1 MHRRVIF
8 CRRKV
13 FAASDQCAIQSKSP
27 PRSLNPAK
35 LQDFFKYQP
44 TVPGELPEWRMRS
57 SQTKTISESLAAS
70 RLSSVRTP
78 PKNRQSKRAVL
89 TRPDSSIKA
98 APSVFLNIPYDQGFS
113 DLYLAYI
120 AGAAAFGL
128 VPRAAIENP
137 QWRTAIEPHLCF
149 TAGVSVFHPRRIQ
162 ARTAIWYAI
171 RIGPRACLVGV
182 QRIGPHCAK
191 IRAHLVRL
199 CSESPRNRKVIER
212 SIGGDPYIH
221 NGRPA
226 GLFREL
232 CNAFVRSERRPDVR
246 EMDRVFRGLRDALPK
261 IMRDAGAKSP
271 FTARVFNELRLLAT
285 ELADRYAV

>member
-128 VPRAAIENP
+128 VPRAAIEIPGGALRLN
-137 QWRTAIEPHLCF
+137 RIFALLLECRYSIHDVSRLEPRFGMPFELGLALAWSEFNESGRIVPRSEHIWFVFAANRRGIGKSLSDLL
-149 TAGVSVFHPRRIQ
+149 GVTRISTMDARRDYFANFAMPSFAQ
-162 ARTAIWYAI
+162 SGDQMSGKWTE
-171 RIGPRACLVGV
+171 
-182 QRIGPHCAK
+182 
-191 IRAHLVRL
+191 
-199 CSESPRNRKVIER
+199 CSE
-212 SIGGDPYIH
+212 
-221 NGRPA
+221 A
-226 GLFREL
+226 
-232 CNAFVRSERRPDVR
+232 
-246 EMDRVFRGLRDALPK
+246 
-261 IMRDAGAKSP
+261 
-271 FTARVFNELRLLAT
+271 
-285 ELADRYAV
+285 